1 MTTFQIHEDSYLKT
15 KISLMMALD
24 WAEEGGVFHAI
35 NNNLCTDNS
44 ETQVTYYC
52 VRRNTLLS

>member
-1 MTTFQIHEDSYLKT
+1 
-15 KISLMMALD
+15 MMALD